1 MLGSLREKLPTIGL
15 AGAIA
20 AMIWLYAEG
29 ENLREETFSIDV
41 RFVDPG
47 GNKVSID
54 PRTRSVTVTAQAPN
68 STFSE
73 VRRISVVRLEMEEK
87 PDLETYPRQTVSLRE
102 RLAEAP
108 AFANL
113 GAGIIKTDPESVTV
127 SVQRL
132 EEVTLAVQVV
142 RGEVDL
148 RSAPVVEPAQVT
160 FLAPAS
166 LVESIAD
173 LPCQAV
179 IDGKTV
185 ATLSPNTPYTVEVP
199 ITMSPQL
206 AAALGEY
213 AIEVPLPRARVSLTL
228 RSQEETYEHPSI
240 PIRVA
245 AAWTLFNE
253 YKVDLVEQV
262 ALEGVVLRGPREAIE
277 QIRGGDRKVW
287 ADIELTSKD
296 FETPITSAAVRLA
309 APQGVFAERPLP
321 NVEIKITRRSEA
333 VTP

>member
-1 MLGSLREKLPTIGL
+1 MLGSFREKLPTLGL

-29 ENLREETFSIDV
+29 ENLREETFSVDV

-47 GNKVSID
+47 GNKLAIE
-54 PRTRSVTVTAQAPN
+54 PRTRTVTVTAQAPN

-73 VRRISVVRLEMEEK
+73 LRRINQVRLDMEEK
-87 PDLETYPRQTVSLRE
+87 ADLETYPIQTVSLRE
-102 RLAEAP
+102 RLADSPSFTA
-108 AFANL
+108 L
-113 GAGIIKTDPESVTV
+113 GAGIIKVDPESVTV
-127 SVQRL
+127 SVQKF
-132 EEVTLAVQVV
+132 EQVTLPVQVV

-160 FLAPAS
+160 IQVPAS
-166 LVESIAD
+166 LAASIAD
-173 LPCQAV
+173 MPCQAV
-179 IDGKTV
+179 IDARTV
-185 ATLSPNTPYTVEVP
+185 ASFTPNTPYTVEIP

-206 AAALGEY
+206 VQVLGEY

-240 PIRVA
+240 PIRVS

-262 ALEGVVLRGPREAIE
+262 ALEGVILRGPREAIE
-277 QIRGGDRKVW
+277 QIRSGERKVW

-309 APQGVFAERPLP
+309 GPQGVFPERPLP
-321 NVEIKITRRSEA
+321 NVEITITRRTET